1 MTAGKTRPVQ
11 AWWPH
16 GKPAQRS
23 PAVNFAASP
32 LGHRTFSPRRRRG
45 TGTINH
51 IALRAAS
58 GRMRKSDRC
67 RDPHEFFNSLLEMCF
82 FIAQAHVDA
91 RRKDTVTGISGAKAI
106 HGSRD
111 PAIVIVVL

>member
-1 MTAGKTRPVQ
+1 MAAGKTRPVQ
-11 AWWPH
+11 AWWTH

-32 LGHRTFSPRRRRG
+32 WDTALFRLGGVAALARWT
-45 TGTINH
+45 H

-67 RDPHEFFNSLLEMCF
+67 REPHEFFNSLL
-82 FIAQAHVDA
+82 D
-91 RRKDTVTGISGAKAI
+91 
-106 HGSRD
+106 
-111 PAIVIVVL
+111 